1 MLLIWVEGLQESVAE
16 MVTQGST
23 DAWGPTEL
31 RPGRPLSAWEAPEDA
46 PQCLLSH
53 PECFSGSGD
62 LEKLVCLGNHL
73 LRSPTWGHVCPG
85 WAP

>member
-1 MLLIWVEGLQESVAE
+1 MSLIWVEGLQELVAE
-16 MVTQGST
+16 MVAQG
-23 DAWGPTEL
+23 PKEL
-31 RPGRPLSAWEAPEDA
+31 RPGCPLSAWEAPGDA
-46 PQCLLSH
+46 PQCLLSR

-73 LRSPTWGHVCPG
+73 LRSPTWGLVCPG